1 MNQFAQYDNEVLDSL
16 YEEPTISNW
25 IDHDASGASNM
36 LGEDIYS
43 AVVEALGYE

>member
-1 MNQFAQYDNEVLDSL
+1 MNQFAQYDNEVE
-16 YEEPTISNW
+16 EEPTISNW

-36 LGEDIYS
+36 LGEGIYS